1 MTAAGGWRY
10 PGDRTADL
18 VALGILVIYGTTIR
32 TPLYGGFDS
41 AFVVS
46 LLLEPLACLI
56 AIGLRL
62 LFQRLHFDAGL
73 TPGTIGLVALLSMVG
88 ALCQAA
94 IARLVLTA
102 GGWAVSSLSVA
113 QSWVLPFSYYTF
125 VLLSWSLAH
134 LWAAARLDAATDR
147 QRAMVAE
154 TEALQSELQHLRHQL
169 DPHFLFNALNG
180 INAEIPVHPGRAG
193 EMVRELADFLRYSLD
208 HRDLRPV
215 TLAAEIEAIRAYL
228 KLQKARFGDDLDFL
242 ITVEPDVLARSTP
255 GFLLQPLVENAIKHG
270 FKFGQRPLVVDV
282 AITFSDGCVVMRVV
296 NCGRLLPD
304 WRQSGAPGVG
314 LAVLQRRLALHYP
327 GRHAFSLDGSDDR
340 VIAELKL
347 TGAPCLT

>member
-1 MTAAGGWRY
+1 MATTGRWRY
-10 PGDRTADL
+10 PGDGTADL

-32 TPLYGGFDS
+32 TPLYGGFDR
-41 AFVVS
+41 ALIVS
-46 LLLEPLACLI
+46 LLLEPVACLI

-62 LFQRLHFDAGL
+62 LFRRLHFDAGL
-73 TPGTIGLVALLSMVG
+73 TPGTIGLVAFISMAG

-94 IARLVLTA
+94 IAKLVLA
-102 GGWAVSSLSVA
+102 SGGWAVTSWSVA

-125 VLLSWSLAH
+125 ILLSWSLAH
-134 LWAAARLDAATDR
+134 LWAAARLEAATDR

-242 ITVEPDVLARSTP
+242 ITAEPEMLARSTP

-270 FKFGQRPLVVDV
+270 LKSGQRPLVVDV
-282 AITFSDGCVVMRVV
+282 AITSDRGSVLMRVA
-296 NCGRLLPD
+296 NCGSLLPD
-304 WRQSGAPGVG
+304 WRHAGAPGVG

-327 GRHAFSLDGSDDR
+327 GRHDFSLKGSDDE
-340 VIAELKL
+340 VIAELRL
-347 TGAPCLT
+347 SGAPCLT